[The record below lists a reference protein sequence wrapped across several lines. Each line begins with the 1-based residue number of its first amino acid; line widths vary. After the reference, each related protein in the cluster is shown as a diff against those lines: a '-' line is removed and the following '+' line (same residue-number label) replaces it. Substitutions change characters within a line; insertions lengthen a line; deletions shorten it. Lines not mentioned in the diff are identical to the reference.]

1 MTTMVEVV
9 ARALARRLG
18 MNPDEEL
25 YPADRGPLWRVW
37 EDHARV
43 VIEAMHDPADEA
55 LVPRAADGLPA
66 RDA

>member
-43 VIEAMHDPADEA
+43 VIDAMHSPASEA
-55 LVPRAADGLPA
+55 PMPQAPDGRPA
-66 RDA
+66 QET